1 MVISAKSS
9 KPLSAVYLRIL
20 PPETP
25 VKKAFPV
32 VSKAKASGP
41 DLFPGIGSFWKDASS
56 EKTADERERRRREIK
71 KTDKVIVFL
80 ALFLISKRYRIYS
93 GTRTCLCLYIS

>member
-1 MVISAKSS
+1 M
-9 KPLSAVYLRIL
+9 
-20 PPETP
+20 
-25 VKKAFPV
+25 KKAFPV

-56 EKTADERERRRREIK
+56 EKTDDERERRREIK
-71 KTDKVIVFL
+71 KTNEVIVFL